1 MALGATMRRF
11 TIALADADRGVYEAL
26 DWRVAQHPSENERYL
41 TARVIA
47 RALEHAEGVD
57 FTRGLSTTDEP
68 AIWQK
73 DLTGVLQTWIEIGV
87 PTTDRLHRAQKA
99 CKRVAVYGWKQLDEL
114 AEAAREIHR
123 AEELE
128 VYTFDP
134 TFLDALAAT
143 LDRTNTWDLSVT
155 GGTIYVTVGAATF
168 EGAATR
174 IPVGE

>member
-1 MALGATMRRF
+1 MLHRF
-11 TIALADADRGVYEAL
+11 EIQLADIDRGVYESL
-26 DWRVAQHPSENERYL
+26 DLRVAQHPSENERYL

-73 DLTGVLQTWIEIGV
+73 DLTGALQQWIEIGT
-87 PTTDRLHRAQKA
+87 PTVQRLHRAQKV
-99 CKRVAVYGWKQLDEL
+99 CKRVAVYGWKMLAEL
-114 AEAAREIHR
+114 AAEAKDIHR

-134 TFLDALAAT
+134 AFLDAVAAT

-155 GGTIYVTVGAATF
+155 GGVIYVTVGEQTF

-174 IPVGE
+174 IPVGG